1 MLVSKVIVQA
11 ICLQSTALSL
21 GSGSAAGIHASNYQH
36 IHRNIKHCQHNPAS
50 HPLTHTF
57 LNFAL
62 KYKNFDYSHE
72 EKIFDLLKNK
82 RKKIVVFIDSP
93 L

>member
-50 HPLTHTF
+50 HPLTHTI

-62 KYKNFDYSHE
+62 KYIDFNFFY
-72 EKIFDLLKNK
+72 
-82 RKKIVVFIDSP
+82 KKKDV
-93 L
+93 